1 MRWFKRALPIG
12 AAALLLV
19 LLFLYLGLPSR
30 GEVKALA
37 KTNPKETSVMRQRV
51 REAEKAG
58 RAPRHAQTW
67 VPLSRVSR
75 HLIHAIVAAEDPN
88 FFGHEGVDWDAVKES
103 IEANVK
109 KGRFARGGS
118 TITQQLAKNLFY
130 TTYKNPV
137 RKLREFVVARW
148 LEEDLTKSR
157 ILELYLNVIEW
168 GDGVYG
174 AEAAAQ
180 RYYGKSVAVLNETE
194 AAGLAAMV
202 PSPRRINPRTNARR
216 HAAAQRRVLWLMAR
230 VGYVQRNVAGLGA
243 TPPPPVE
250 DDGGEEPM
258 EEPPAPPAAPAAA
271 ETAASTE
278 APAETPASEPTP
290 EPTSA
295 SAATPEPTAAP

>member
-1 MRWFKRALPIG
+1 MRWLKRAVPIG
-12 AAALLLV
+12 AATLLLF

-30 GEVKALA
+30 GEVRALA

-130 TTYKNPV
+130 TTYKNPI

-202 PSPRRINPRTNARR
+202 PSPRRINPRTNAKR

-295 SAATPEPTAAP
+295 SASTPEPTAAP

>member
-202 PSPRRINPRTNARR
+202 PSPRRINPRTNAKR

-295 SAATPEPTAAP
+295 SASTPEPTAAP